1 MGGRC
6 LRINL
11 VNPPEG
17 ERGSLGWVGLDS
29 VAERPQP
36 VWPYRA

>member
-1 MGGRC
+1 MGGRR

-17 ERGSLGWVGLDS
+17 ERGSFGWVGFDS
-29 VAERPQP
+29 VTERPQP
-36 VWPYRA
+36 VCPYRA